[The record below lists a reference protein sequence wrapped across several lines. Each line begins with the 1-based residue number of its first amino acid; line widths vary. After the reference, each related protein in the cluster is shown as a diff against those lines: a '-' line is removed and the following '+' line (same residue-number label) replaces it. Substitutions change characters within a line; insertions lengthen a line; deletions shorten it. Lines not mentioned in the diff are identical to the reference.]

1 MSQEAPITEV
11 VWSFEALMKDWGLPK
26 LVAQLSEA
34 KRTLMA
40 ARKERAV
47 LVLSGSAR
55 AENECGRPEA
65 GTPIVCSPSNYDAS
79 TDGNIVYFASLNAYA
94 PPPTLSGM
102 VVSYAIAQ
110 ELCWCQQAR
119 TRDRLHRW
127 QHRCQAD

>member
-40 ARKERAV
+40 ARKERAA

-55 AENECGRPEA
+55 AENSRKQRLA
-65 GTPIVCSPSNYDAS
+65 VLD
-79 TDGNIVYFASLNAYA
+79 VLNA
-94 PPPTLSGM
+94 
-102 VVSYAIAQ
+102 VHR
-110 ELCWCQQAR
+110 QQAALMEGLKAR
-119 TRDRLHRW
+119 CMLHNRDSPNSPTRVW
-127 QHRCQAD
+127 AVWAVQFGKN